1 MGYVSRCYCK
11 FWMGVDIL
19 AGYAFAFGI
28 FQDYYSSH
36 PPFEGSGHIA
46 IIGTCAMV
54 SCHGISDGIGCN

>member
-1 MGYVSRCYCK
+1 M
-11 FWMGVDIL
+11 FWMGVDKL

-46 IIGTCAMV
+46 VIGTCAMV
-54 SCHGISDGIGCN
+54 SRHGIADGIGCN